1 MDSKR
6 DWGHSYDYVRA
17 IYKIMQ
23 YETPRDWIVAT
34 GTTRSVREL
43 CDYVF
48 KKLDMDYQEKIKF
61 DSKFLRDE
69 ELKYL
74 RGDPAETKALL
85 GWEQEYT
92 FEMMIDEMIEH
103 WFSVI

>member
-1 MDSKR
+1 
-6 DWGHSYDYVRA
+6 
-17 IYKIMQ
+17 MQ